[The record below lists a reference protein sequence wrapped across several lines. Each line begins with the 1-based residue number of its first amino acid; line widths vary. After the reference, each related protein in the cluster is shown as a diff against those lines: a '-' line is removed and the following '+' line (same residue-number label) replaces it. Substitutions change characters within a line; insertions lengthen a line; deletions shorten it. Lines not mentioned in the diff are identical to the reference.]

1 MLTPAQIQ
9 SLTDRF
15 PSDQIIFDRSR
26 LIVYEQDAGMIK
38 GTPEAVILPA
48 SASDVQDFMSWS
60 KKPAIPIIGRG
71 AGTGYTGGAVAPR
84 GGVMVAFSRM
94 NKILEVDDVGMHAR
108 VQPGVVNLELQ
119 RHIAPLG
126 LSYPPDPASYTVCT
140 IGGNIAENAG
150 GPHCLKYGV
159 TRNYILGIEAVLADG
174 SRIMFGG
181 KSLDQP
187 EYDFISLITGS
198 EGTLTL
204 ITEAIVQLCRLPQHV
219 KALTA
224 SFESVEQAAI
234 AVSAMIASG
243 YLPSTIEFM
252 DNSMILLVESM
263 LQAGLPT
270 QAGAMLIMDVEGY
283 QESLDLQLDE
293 IAAILQQLGASD
305 VKVARSDSE
314 REKLWSGRRN
324 IGGAIARIS
333 PNEYL
338 LDVCVPRSRLAEA
351 LTAITQI
358 SEKNGFQV
366 TFLAHIGDGNL
377 HPTLL
382 CDFSIPGQAER
393 AQQVG
398 GEILRLCAQMGGSIG
413 GEHGIGIEKREYLTS
428 MYSHEEIEAMLEIKE
443 IFDPDRRLNPGKIF
457 PEDSQS
463 EVFSER
469 VVKSV
474 PPSPW
479 KPVTAVE
486 AADILHDN
494 QSEGKQTYIRG
505 GGSQW
510 RGDASQKDYLLT
522 TGLKGIVK
530 IAPDDLNV
538 VVLAGTS
545 LCDLQSAL
553 AEKGFWLPVANP
565 WRGSTIGG
573 LIATNLNGPQR
584 RYYGCI
590 RELVLAVQVVF
601 PDGRLLRFGRPLVK
615 DIAGYNMAKLFVG
628 SFGTLGLLTEVTL
641 KIYPLPR
648 SRRSLVVSLQDLQK
662 GLQLA
667 FLGMRSSLISSG
679 LVLVRRLKMDKPESE
694 YSLIFTT
701 EGYPMDVDT
710 ELGLVH
716 RLWADQ
722 GGCQPEETDQ
732 ITATSAWEESLSRG
746 EWIARIGVPS
756 GCLPKFLDRTEKTSL
771 CLPSLID
778 IPDGFVY
785 SVSADRDAGQAS
797 QALGQWRKETRDEKG
812 YAIMMA
818 GPRGWLT
825 LIDAW
830 EGPQDSQALMRGL
843 KHRWDPARILN
854 HGEFNGL

>member
-1 MLTPAQIQ
+1 
-9 SLTDRF
+9 
-15 PSDQIIFDRSR
+15 
-26 LIVYEQDAGMIK
+26 MIK

-48 SASDVQDFMSWS
+48 SASDVQDLMIWS
-60 KKPAIPIIGRG
+60 KKHAIPIIGRG
-71 AGTGYTGGAVAPR
+71 AGTGYTGGAVASC
-84 GGVMVAFSRM
+84 GGMVVAFSRM
-94 NKILEVDDVGMHAR
+94 NKILEVDEVGMQAR

-119 RHIAPLG
+119 RHIAPLN

-174 SRIMFGG
+174 SRIRFGG

-198 EGTLTL
+198 EGTLAL
-204 ITEAIVQLCRLPQHV
+204 ITEAILQLCRLPQNV

-224 SFESVEQAAI
+224 SFETVEQAGK
-234 AVSAMIASG
+234 AVSAMIGSG

-252 DNSMILLVESM
+252 DNSMIRLVESL

-283 QESLDLQLDE
+283 QESLDPQLDE
-293 IAAILQQLGASD
+293 IAAIIQQLGASD

-382 CDFSIPGQAER
+382 CDFSIAGQAEH
-393 AQQVG
+393 AQEVG

-428 MYSHEEIEAMLEIKE
+428 MYSHEEIGSMLEIKE

-457 PEDSQS
+457 PEDSQP

-469 VVKSV
+469 MVIS
-474 PPSPW
+474 PPASPW
-479 KPVTAVE
+479 MPVTAIE
-486 AADILHDN
+486 AADIFRHN
-494 QSEGKQTYIRG
+494 QSKSKQTYIRG

-510 RGDASQKDYLLT
+510 RGDLSQKDYLFT
-522 TGLKGIVK
+522 TGLTGIIK
-530 IAPDDLNV
+530 LAPDDLYVN
-538 VVLAGTS
+538 VLAGTP
-545 LCDLQSAL
+545 LRELQSAL

-565 WRGSTIGG
+565 WQSSTIGG
-573 LIATNLNGPQR
+573 LIAANLNGSQR
-584 RYYGCI
+584 RHYGCI
-590 RELVLAVQVVF
+590 RELVLAVQAAF

-615 DIAGYNMAKLFVG
+615 DVAGYNMAKLFVG

-641 KIYPLPR
+641 KINPLPR
-648 SRRSLVVSLQDLQK
+648 SRRSLVASLQDLQK

-667 FLGMRSSLISSG
+667 FLGMRSSLIGSG
-679 LVLVRRLKMDKPESE
+679 LVLVRSSKMDDNESE
-694 YSLIFTT
+694 YSLIFTA
-701 EGYPMDVDT
+701 EGHPMDVDA
-710 ELGLVH
+710 ELSVIR
-716 RLWADQ
+716 RLWVDQ

-732 ITATSAWEESLSRG
+732 ITATSAWEKRLSSG
-746 EWIARIGVPS
+746 EWTTRIGVPS
-756 GCLPKFLDRTEKTSL
+756 GCLPKFLERTEKISV
-771 CLPSLID
+771 CRPSLID
-778 IPDGFVY
+778 IPNGLLY
-785 SVSADRDAGQAS
+785 SVSMERDAGQAS
-797 QALGQWRKETRDEKG
+797 QALDHWRKETKDYQG

-818 GPRGWLT
+818 GPRDWLT

-830 EGPQDSQALMRGL
+830 GEPQESQDLMRRL
-843 KHRWDPARILN
+843 KHRWDPARIIN
-854 HGEFNGL
+854 PGEFNGL

>member
-1 MLTPAQIQ
+1 
-9 SLTDRF
+9 
-15 PSDQIIFDRSR
+15 
-26 LIVYEQDAGMIK
+26 MIK
-38 GTPEAVILPA
+38 GTPEAVFLPTNT
-48 SASDVQDFMSWS
+48 SDVQDLMIWS
-60 KKPAIPIIGRG
+60 KKHTIPIIGRG
-71 AGTGYTGGAVAPR
+71 AGTGYTGGAVASR
-84 GGVMVAFSRM
+84 GGMVVAFSRM
-94 NKILEVDDVGMHAR
+94 NKILEVDEVGMQAR

-119 RHIAPLG
+119 RHIAPLN

-204 ITEAIVQLCRLPQHV
+204 ITEAILQLCRIPQSV

-224 SFESVEQAAI
+224 SFETVEQAGK
-234 AVSAMIASG
+234 AVSAMIGSG

-252 DNSMILLVESM
+252 DNSMIRLVESL
-263 LQAGLPT
+263 LQASLPT

-305 VKVARSDSE
+305 VKVARADSE

-338 LDVCVPRSRLAEA
+338 MDVCVPRSRLAEA
-351 LTAITQI
+351 LAAITQI
-358 SEKNGFQV
+358 SERNGFQV

-382 CDFSIPGQAER
+382 CDFSISGQAER
-393 AQQVG
+393 AQEVG

-428 MYSHEEIEAMLEIKE
+428 MYSHEEIGAMLEIKE
-443 IFDPDRRLNPGKIF
+443 IFDPDRRLNPGKMF
-457 PEDSQS
+457 PEDSQP

-469 VVKSV
+469 VVKSA
-474 PPSPW
+474 PASPW
-479 KPVTAVE
+479 MPATAIE
-486 AADILHDN
+486 AADIFRHN
-494 QSEGKQTYIRG
+494 QSKGKQTYIRG

-510 RGDASQKDYLLT
+510 RGDLSQKDYLLT

-530 IAPDDLNV
+530 LAPDDLYV
-538 VVLAGTS
+538 IVLAGTP
-545 LCDLQSAL
+545 LRELQSAL

-565 WRGSTIGG
+565 WQSSTIGG
-573 LIATNLNGPQR
+573 LIAANLNGPQR
-584 RYYGCI
+584 RHYGCI
-590 RELVLAVQVVF
+590 RELVLAVQAAF

-615 DIAGYNMAKLFVG
+615 DVAGYNMAKLFVG

-641 KIYPLPR
+641 KINPLPR
-648 SRRSLVVSLQDLQK
+648 SRRSLVASLQDLQK

-667 FLGMRSSLISSG
+667 FLGMRSSLINSG
-679 LVLVRRLKMDKPESE
+679 LVLVRRSKMDGSETE
-694 YSLIFTT
+694 YSLIFTA
-701 EGYPMDVDT
+701 EGHPMDVDT
-710 ELGLVH
+710 ELGLIR
-716 RLWADQ
+716 RLWVDQ
-722 GGCQPEETDQ
+722 GRCQPEETDQ
-732 ITATSAWEESLSRG
+732 ITAASAWEERLSTG
-746 EWIARIGVPS
+746 EWTTRIGVPS
-756 GCLPKFLDRTEKTSL
+756 DCLPKFLDRIEKINL
-771 CLPSLID
+771 YRPSIID
-778 IPDGFVY
+778 IPNGFIY
-785 SVSADRDAGQAS
+785 SVCMERDAGQAS
-797 QALGQWRKETRDEKG
+797 QALDHWRNETKDYQG

-818 GPRGWLT
+818 GPRDWLT
-825 LIDAW
+825 LIDTW
-830 EGPQDSQALMRGL
+830 GEPQESQALMRRL
-843 KHRWDPARILN
+843 KQRWDPAIILN
-854 HGEFNGL
+854 PGEFNSL